1 MKDIKEV
8 FAVNL
13 NRYRKQA
20 GLTQAELAEKLNYS
34 DKTISKW
41 ERAESIP
48 DVTVLTA
55 VAAEFGISLDDLLKD
70 GESAKPE
77 KFVADSTDK
86 KRKILGRNITEITIT
101 GIWLVALIFF
111 MVIKFTLGSNW
122 WIIFAWSVPI
132 SLLVTI
138 IFNSVWGTDR
148 LKKNFILV
156 SCFVCSIILGLFFT
170 FLSIGHNLWLII
182 LTCIPAEM
190 IICFAFRMYKNLHAK
205 KSVE

>member
-1 MKDIKEV
+1 MKDIKKV
-8 FAVNL
+8 FAANL
-13 NRYRKQA
+13 YRYRKQA

-48 DVTVLTA
+48 DVTALTNIA
-55 VAAEFGISLDDLLKD
+55 TVFDITLDDLLSDDEVQETKSNVV
-70 GESAKPE
+70 E
-77 KFVADSTDK
+77 STDK
-86 KRKILGRNITEITIT
+86 KKRMLGRNITEITIT

-111 MVIKFTLGSNW
+111 MVIKFTLGSHW

-132 SLLVTI
+132 SLLVGI
-138 IFNSVWGTDR
+138 IFNSVWGTQR
-148 LKKNFILV
+148 LKRNFILV
-156 SCFVCSIILGLFFT
+156 SFFVCSIIFGLYFT

-190 IICFAFRMYKNLHAK
+190 IVCFAFRMHKNLHSK
-205 KSVE
+205 KAVE

>member
-55 VAAEFGISLDDLLKD
+55 VATEFGISLDDLLKD

>member
-1 MKDIKEV
+1 MKDIKKV

-70 GESAKPE
+70 GESAKSE

-132 SLLVTI
+132 SLLVAI

>member
-132 SLLVTI
+132 SLLVAI

-156 SCFVCSIILGLFFT
+156 SCFVCSIIIGLFFT

>member
-1 MKDIKEV
+1 MKDIKKV

-132 SLLVTI
+132 SLLVAI

-156 SCFVCSIILGLFFT
+156 SCFVCSIIIGLFFT

>member
-1 MKDIKEV
+1 MKDIKKV